1 MTRPNSGLTPTE
13 ARVLAAVD
21 LDGLL
26 DAIARLV
33 AVRTDQG
40 RETPAQE
47 RMADWMRT
55 AGMEVDVWEIDF
67 DELAA
72 HPRFSIEIERTG
84 ALGVVGS
91 LGRADGAG
99 RSLILNGHVDV
110 VPAGDESRWTV
121 PPWRGTLRDGNL
133 MGRGALDMKG
143 ALCCGLYAARA
154 IAEAGVELDGRLLLE
169 SVIAE
174 EDGGAG
180 TLAAI
185 QRGYVADGAVVME
198 PTRLSLAP
206 AQAGALN
213 FRVHVRG
220 RSAHGALRTEGVS
233 AIDGFVRI
241 YRALRALEARRNSE
255 VQDPLF
261 ARYPVPFPLCVGTVR
276 GGEWA
281 SNVPENLCFE
291 GRYGIATGEDP
302 EEARATFE
310 EAVAA
315 AAANSDP
322 WLERHPPRVEWWGG
336 QFHPA
341 TTPVSHPVVRTVA
354 GAFRDVAGRA
364 PRIEGMPYGADMQL
378 LVHAGRTPT
387 VMFGPGDVR
396 NAHRPDERVP
406 VAEIETVARTLAL
419 TALRFCG
426 HGGAEIAPRGADP
439 SRPPGSRS
447 SDE

>member
-1 MTRPNSGLTPTE
+1 MTPPTPNLTPTE
-13 ARVLAAVD
+13 ARVLAAID
-21 LDGLL
+21 MDGLI
-26 DAIARLV
+26 DTISRLV
-33 AVRTDQG
+33 AIPTDRG

-47 RMADWMRT
+47 QMAEWMRA

-67 DELAA
+67 DELRT
-72 HPRFSIEIERTG
+72 HPRFSTEIERG
-84 ALGVVGS
+84 RSLGVVGS
-91 LGRADGAG
+91 LGRADGPG

-121 PPWRGTLRDGNL
+121 PPWQGTIRDGNL
-133 MGRGALDMKG
+133 VGRGALDMKG

-154 IAEAGVELDGRLLLE
+154 IADAGVELDGQLLLE

-185 QRGYVADGAVVME
+185 QRGYTADGAVVIE

-206 AQAGALN
+206 AQGGALN
-213 FRVHVRG
+213 FRIRVRG

-233 AIDGFVRI
+233 AIDGFIPI
-241 YRALRALEARRNSE
+241 YRALQALEARRNSG
-255 VQDPLF
+255 VSDPLF
-261 ARYPVPFPLCVGTVR
+261 AHYEVPFPLSVGTVR
-276 GGEWA
+276 AGEWA
-281 SNVPENLCFE
+281 SNVPESLCFE
-291 GRYGIATGEDP
+291 GRYGVAVGEGP
-302 EEARATFE
+302 AEAQAMFE

-315 AAANSDP
+315 AARADP
-322 WLERHPPRVEWWGG
+322 WLERYPPEVEWWGG

-341 TTPVSHPVVRTVA
+341 TTDPSDPIVRTVA
-354 GAFRDVAGRA
+354 DAFRDVEGRE

-378 LVHAGRTPT
+378 LVNVGHTPT

-396 NAHRPDERVP
+396 NAHRPDEWVP
-406 VAEIETVARTLAL
+406 IAELETVTRTLAL

-426 HGGAEIAPRGADP
+426 HGGQAG
-439 SRPPGSRS
+439 
-447 SDE
+447 